1 MSSGESRGF
10 FLPII
15 SGRQVVEAM
24 SVLMKLMLA
33 FIAVILVQIFT
44 GVDGSGPFPAAVRAA
59 AISQAY
65 NNLKA
70 NFPETIARLKAADP
84 AVTDAQ
90 IESFVNDI
98 GGDLQSRGTLTEANI
113 ESMFFNSAL
122 SVILSGR
129 HDRVVNAALSGF
141 GVTMEDIMAKRVPP
155 GLQDIKEALK
165 MELLSGPVPSGGGGG
180 GGLMVDKVEPSVPE
194 NAIPDRVL
202 DEAIN
207 RSAGTGIVKIT
218 AADQAS
224 GVVFSSEQLVKTGAA
239 GRPLEVAVQGVSF
252 SFPAGVLEAAL
263 SGAPGAVQVQLGVR
277 RITGTETGT
286 VKGARYR
293 VAGDVY
299 ELTVQ
304 VAGPDGTMI
313 DAAEF
318 ASEINVQLPVPAG
331 YGGIPGDLKVF
342 RLNEEAGIWTNT
354 GGVYN
359 PDSGAVAFST
369 RHFCRYVLVEVK
381 RDWPPVV
388 FTDTKGHWAEKE
400 ILQMSARGVL
410 RGAGGRAMPGEK
422 VTRSQFAAFL
432 VLLLGIDGTGGE
444 LPFSDAERPA
454 WYYSSLSAAYRAG
467 LVNGYGDGRIGPDDY
482 ISREQ
487 LAVMIAG
494 ALKLA
499 GSSQPSG
506 GDLPFSDKSHISAW
520 SSGPVSAACSMKII
534 SGYPDGSFRPGE
546 MATRAEALV
555 MLSRLAGKL

>member
-1 MSSGESRGF
+1 
-10 FLPII
+10 
-15 SGRQVVEAM
+15 M
-24 SVLMKLMLA
+24 SVLKKPML
-33 FIAVILVQIFT
+33 ICIVVILVQIFP
-44 GVDGSGPFPAAVRAA
+44 GIGGFGPFPAAARAA
-59 AISQAY
+59 ALSQAC

-70 NFPETIARLKAADP
+70 NFPETISKLKAADHSL
-84 AVTDAQ
+84 TDAQ

-98 GGDLQSRGTLTEANI
+98 SEDLQSRGTLTEANI
-113 ESMFFNSAL
+113 ENMFFNSAL
-122 SVILSGR
+122 SVILSGK

-141 GVTMEDIMAKRVPP
+141 GVAMEDIMAKRVPP

-165 MELLSGPVPSGGGGG
+165 MELLSGSVPPGGGGG
-180 GGLMVDKVEPSVPE
+180 GGLMVDKVEPSLPE
-194 NAIPDRVL
+194 NAIPDRIL

-224 GVVFSSEQLVKTGAA
+224 GVVFSSDQMGKTGAA

-252 SFPAGVLEAAL
+252 SFPAGVLESVLKEA
-263 SGAPGAVQVQLGVR
+263 SGAVQVQLGVR
-277 RITGTETGT
+277 RITGTEAGA

-299 ELTVQ
+299 ELTIQ
-304 VAGPDGTMI
+304 VAGPDGKMI
-313 DAAEF
+313 DVGQF
-318 ASEINVQLPVPAG
+318 ISEITVQLPVPAG
-331 YGGIPGDLKVF
+331 YGEAPGDLKVF
-342 RLNEEAGIWTNT
+342 RFNEEAGIWTNA

-359 PDSGAVAFST
+359 PDSGAVVFST
-369 RHFCRYVLVEVK
+369 RHFCRYVLMEVK
-381 RDWPPVV
+381 QDLPPVV
-388 FTDTKGHWAEKE
+388 FEDIKGHWAEKE
-400 ILQMSARGVL
+400 MLQMSARGVL
-410 RGAGGRAMPGEK
+410 KGAGGRAIPGDK

-432 VLLLGIDGTGGE
+432 VLVLGIDGTGGE
-444 LPFSDAERPA
+444 LPFTDADKQA

-487 LAVMIAG
+487 MAVMIAG

-499 GSSQPSG
+499 GSPLPSG
-506 GDLPFSDKSHISAW
+506 GDLPFSDKSQISSW
-520 SSGPVSAACSMKII
+520 SSGPVAAACSMKII

-555 MLSRLAGKL
+555 MLSRLTGKL